1 MNKAIAKQAKE
12 FAGVWGGF
20 RAARVVLTANNYNIF
35 EHLKTARTAGQVAD
49 ILETNFRATEILLD
63 AVVSL
68 GLLAKQGKRYRI
80 TAPARQFLLKESPTY
95 QGDMLRHADTLW
107 KAWSNLDAI
116 VKTGV
121 SSRSESRDH
130 EVFIRAMH
138 DNAIFRAP
146 SVVKALDLRGV
157 KTVLDLGGGPG
168 TYSIELAKKGI
179 AVTLFDVP
187 STLEVARSFIRTSK
201 VKTIELR
208 AGDFHTDPIGKD
220 YDLVLISQV
229 FHSYS
234 EEKNCALLEKA
245 HTALNA
251 RGRVVIH
258 EFFIDQNRA
267 YPSVGALFSVNM
279 LVNTSTGRCYTPQE
293 MKKWLVKTGFRNIRE
308 KLINDTVLVMG
319 TKR

>member
-1 MNKAIAKQAKE
+1 MDKTIAKQARE
-12 FAGVWGGF
+12 FASQWGGF

-35 EHLKTARTAGQVAD
+35 EHLKTARTAGQLAD

-63 AVVSL
+63 AVASL

-80 TAPARQFLLKESPTY
+80 TSLAKQFLLKESPTY

-107 KAWSNLDAI
+107 KSWSNLDAI
-116 VKTGV
+116 VKTGMPI
-121 SSRSESRDH
+121 RSESRDH

-146 SVVKALDLRGV
+146 AVVNALDLRGV
-157 KTVLDLGGGPG
+157 KTALDLGGGPG

-179 AVTLFDVP
+179 SVTLFDVP
-187 STLEVARSFIRTSK
+187 SSLEVAKSFIRTSK
-201 VKTIELR
+201 VKTIELK
-208 AGDFHTDPIGKD
+208 AGDFLTDPVGKD

-234 EEKNCALLEKA
+234 EEKNIALLEKA
-245 HTALNA
+245 YNALKP
-251 RGRVVIH
+251 RGQVVIH
-258 EFFIDQNRA
+258 EFFVGPNRA
-267 YPSVGALFSVNM
+267 YPPVGTLFSVNM
-279 LVNTSTGRCYTPQE
+279 LVNTSSGRCYTPLE
-293 MKKWLVKTGFRNIRE
+293 MKKWLAKAGFKNVRE

>member
-12 FAGVWGGF
+12 FASVWGGF
-20 RAARVVLTANNYNIF
+20 RAARVVLTANNFNIF

-63 AVVSL
+63 AVASL
-68 GLLAKQGKRYRI
+68 GLLVKQGKRYRI
-80 TAPARQFLLKESPTY
+80 TSLARQFLLKESPTY

-107 KAWSNLDAI
+107 KSWSNLEAI
-116 VKTGV
+116 IKTGMP
-121 SSRSESRDH
+121 SRSESRDH

-146 SVVKALDLRGV
+146 EVVKAIDLRGV
-157 KTVLDLGGGPG
+157 KTALDLGGGPG

-187 STLEVARSFIRTSK
+187 STLEVAKSLIRTSK
-201 VKTIELR
+201 TKTIELK
-208 AGDFHTDPIGKD
+208 AGDFHTDQIGKD

-229 FHSYS
+229 FHAYS
-234 EEKNCALLEKA
+234 EEENCGLLEKA
-245 HTALNA
+245 HKALNSK
-251 RGRVVIH
+251 GQVVIH
-258 EFFIDQNRA
+258 EFFIEPNRA
-267 YPSVGALFSVNM
+267 HPPVGALFSVNM
-279 LVNTSTGRCYTPQE
+279 LVNTSTGRCYSPQE
-293 MKKWLVKTGFRNIRE
+293 MKKWLAKTGFRNVRE
-308 KLINDTVLVMG
+308 KLISDTVLVTG

>member
-1 MNKAIAKQAKE
+1 M
-12 FAGVWGGF
+12 
-20 RAARVVLTANNYNIF
+20 
-35 EHLKTARTAGQVAD
+35 
-49 ILETNFRATEILLD
+49 LLD
-63 AVVSL
+63 AVASL

-80 TAPARQFLLKESPTY
+80 TSQARQFLLKESPSY
-95 QGDMLRHADTLW
+95 QGDMLRYADTLW
-107 KAWSNLDAI
+107 KTWSNLDAI
-116 VKTGV
+116 VKTGMP
-121 SSRSESRDH
+121 SRPESRDH

-146 SVVKALDLRGV
+146 AVVKALDLRGV
-157 KTVLDLGGGPG
+157 KTMLDLGGGPG
-168 TYSIELAKKGI
+168 THSVEMAKKGI

-187 STLEVARSFIRTSK
+187 STLEVAKSIIRTSK
-201 VKTIELR
+201 ARTIELK

-245 HTALNA
+245 HNALKP
-251 RGRVVIH
+251 RGRVAIH
-258 EFFIDQNRA
+258 EFFIGPNRA
-267 YPSVGALFSVNM
+267 YPPIGALFSINM

-293 MKKWLVKTGFRNIRE
+293 MKKWLTKTGFRNIRE
-308 KLINDTVLVMG
+308 KLINDTVLVTG

>member
-1 MNKAIAKQAKE
+1 
-12 FAGVWGGF
+12 
-20 RAARVVLTANNYNIF
+20 
-35 EHLKTARTAGQVAD
+35 
-49 ILETNFRATEILLD
+49 
-63 AVVSL
+63 
-68 GLLAKQGKRYRI
+68 LLAKQGKRYRI
-80 TAPARQFLLKESPTY
+80 TALARQFLLKESPTY

-107 KAWSNLDAI
+107 KSWSNLDAI

-121 SSRSESRDH
+121 PSRSESRDH

-146 SVVKALDLRGV
+146 AVVKALDLRGV
-157 KTVLDLGGGPG
+157 KTALDLGGGPG
-168 TYSIELAKKGI
+168 TYSIELAKQGI

-201 VKTIELR
+201 VKTIDLK
-208 AGDFHTDPIGKD
+208 AGDFHADPIGKD

-245 HTALNA
+245 HNALKPG
-251 RGRVVIH
+251 GRVVTH
-258 EFFIDQNRA
+258 EFFIGPNRA
-267 YPSVGALFSVNM
+267 YPPVGALFSVNM

-293 MKKWLVKTGFRNIRE
+293 MKKWLVKTGFRNVRE

>member
-1 MNKAIAKQAKE
+1 MNKAIAKQARE
-12 FAGVWGGF
+12 FAHVWGGF

-63 AVVSL
+63 AVASL

-80 TAPARQFLLKESPTY
+80 TSMAKQFLLKESPTY
-95 QGDMLRHADTLW
+95 QGDMLRHADALW
-107 KAWSNLDAI
+107 KSWSNLDDI

-121 SSRSESRDH
+121 PSRSESRDH

-146 SVVKALDLRGV
+146 AVVKALDLRGV
-157 KTVLDLGGGPG
+157 KTALDLGGGPG

-187 STLEVARSFIRTSK
+187 STLEVAKSLIRTSK
-201 VKTIELR
+201 AKMIELK

-220 YDLVLISQV
+220 YDLILISQV
-229 FHSYS
+229 FHAYS
-234 EEKNCALLEKA
+234 EEENCALLEKA
-245 HTALNA
+245 HNALNP
-251 RGRVVIH
+251 RGQVVIH
-258 EFFIDQNRA
+258 EFIIGPNRA
-267 YPSVGALFSVNM
+267 YPPAGALFSVNM
-279 LVNTSTGRCYTPQE
+279 LVNTSTGRCYTPLE
-293 MKKWLVKTGFRNIRE
+293 MKKWLTKTGFRNGRE
-308 KLINDTVLVMG
+308 KLITDTVLVTG
-319 TKR
+319 TRR